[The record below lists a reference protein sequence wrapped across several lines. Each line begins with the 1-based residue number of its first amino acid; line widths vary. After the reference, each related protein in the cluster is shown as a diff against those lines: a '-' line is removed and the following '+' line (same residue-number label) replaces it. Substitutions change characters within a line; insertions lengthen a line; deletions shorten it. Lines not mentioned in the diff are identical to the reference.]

1 MSETAFYLLAT
12 LTVLAASGVVFLR
25 NPVHCAMSLV
35 AALFFVAV
43 GYVSLQAH
51 LVAALQIIVYAGAVM
66 VLFLFVIMLLNLQA
80 EPAKESHVGQKIL
93 GAAAALAVALLLA
106 RTFLASATLAEPPA
120 GRAVS
125 PEFGTTQALPM
136 VLFRDHVVAFEL
148 TSLLLLVAVVGAV
161 VLARRERA

>member
-1 MSETAFYLLAT
+1 VSETSFYVLAA
-12 LTVLAASGVVFLR
+12 LTVLAASGVVLLR

-43 GYVSLQAH
+43 GFASLQAH

-80 EPAKESHVGQKIL
+80 EPARETHVAQKLL
-93 GAAAALAVALLLA
+93 GAGAALAVALLLA
-106 RTFLASATLAEPPA
+106 RTFLASPTLAET
-120 GRAVS
+120 GAVG
-125 PEFGTTQALPM
+125 PEFGTTQALAQ
-136 VLFRDHVVAFEL
+136 VLFREHVVAFEL

-161 VLARRERA
+161 VLARRERS